1 MNSQLSLPLFPLNT
15 VLFPGQVLPLHVF
28 EPRYRQMIATC
39 IEKGSPFGVAL
50 IQDGEEVGGPAR
62 PYEVGTTARITQVER
77 LDDGRFN
84 IISVGELRFR
94 INAVRQATA
103 GYLRADVTLWPWSPS
118 DENAA
123 RTLVTRVQGQLR
135 RYMELLSQA
144 AGVSLDAASDDL
156 PQQAAALACLTAIA
170 LQVEP
175 VEKQDLLTSPSIE
188 SMLSK
193 EVGLL
198 QREARVLQVM
208 LSSRGRPAQRD
219 DAIVFSAN

>member
-39 IEKGSPFGVAL
+39 IEKSAPFGVAL
-50 IQDGEEVGGPAR
+50 IQDGEEVGGPAK

-94 INAVRQATA
+94 INAVRQAPA

-123 RTLVTRVQGQLR
+123 RILVTNVQGRLR

-208 LSSRGRPAQRD
+208 LGSLGRPTQSD

>member
-39 IEKGSPFGVAL
+39 SEKGSPFGVVL
-50 IQDGEEVGGPAR
+50 IQDGEEVGGPAK

-77 LDDGRFN
+77 LGDGGFN

-94 INAVRQATA
+94 IRTLRQTPA
-103 GYLRADVTLWPWSPS
+103 GYLSADVTLWPWLPS

-123 RTLVTRVQGQLR
+123 RMLVTNVQERLR
-135 RYMELLSQA
+135 RYMGLLAQA
-144 AGVSLDAASDDL
+144 TGVSLDAARDDL
-156 PQQAAALACLTAIA
+156 PKQSAALACLTAIA

-175 VEKQDLLTSPSIE
+175 VEKQDLLSSPSIE
-188 SMLSK
+188 SLLSK
-193 EVGLL
+193 EVNLL
-198 QREARVLQVM
+198 QREVRMLQVM
-208 LSSRGRPAQRD
+208 LGSLGRPTQQD
-219 DAIVFSAN
+219 DAIAFSAN